1 VGRQGISIAT
11 GRFWR
16 ITVLTAAGAIGT
28 ASCAQAA
35 VSWSDP
41 DPGLSR
47 PRAPVPQRRQ
57 NSRRQ
62 VGKKIE
68 LSEKESAKPQGPLII
83 AISIQKQHLK
93 IYDANGLFAEAPI
106 STGMAGHPT
115 PMGVFSVIQKQKLHH
130 SNIYSGAPMPFM
142 QRITW
147 SGIAIHAGVLPGYPA
162 SHGCIR
168 MPMAFAVKMYGWTK
182 MGARVVVTPGEI
194 SPDSF
199 SHPLLAAQKVV
210 PQPVAADEPKT
221 NLEKKASAETPVMQR
236 PSDSTPL
243 HEQTHTADAGSTLP
257 VTKAPVTMSDATP
270 EVASVKAGAASNA
283 DTTVAAAKPEAA
295 KPATAKHEEAAS
307 TDDKPVEA
315 KSLEA
320 AVSEIKPAETD
331 ASNIVGKK
339 PDEATASATA
349 SGDTAKTEASTSES
363 VKAEETKVEAK
374 ADNVKTDDVKADD
387 VKTTDVKA
395 AVAVAEMPKPVEKID
410 DQIKPKAGTVPD
422 VKKDETRLPDA
433 LKSAASKPDSEATPK
448 RTGQI
453 AVFISRKDAKLYV
466 RQNFAP
472 LYDVP
477 VTIAPSD
484 RPLGTHVFTAQ
495 VDKNDANLLHWSVV
509 SLPAPRHVER
519 SDEDERATRRRKV
532 AGVVEMKPVPVP
544 DSAAEAL
551 DRITVP
557 ADVMARINDAL
568 STGGSI
574 IVSDQGIT
582 AGETGEGTDFIVSLR

>member
-1 VGRQGISIAT
+1 VSEHGISGAT
-11 GRFWR
+11 GQFWR
-16 ITVLTAAGAIGT
+16 IAVLTAVGAIGT
-28 ASCAQAA
+28 ASYAQAA
-35 VSWSDP
+35 VLWSDP

-47 PRAPVPQRRQ
+47 PKPSAPQRRQ

-62 VGKKIE
+62 VGKKVV
-68 LSEKESAKPQGPLII
+68 LAEKESAKPQGPLII
-83 AISIQKQHLK
+83 AISIQKQQLK

-106 STGMAGHPT
+106 STGMRGHPT

-168 MPMAFAVKMYGWTK
+168 MPMAFAVKMFGWTK
-182 MGARVVVTPGEI
+182 MGARVVITPGEI

-210 PQPVAADEPKT
+210 PQPAIADELKT
-221 NLEKKASAETPVMQR
+221 SVETPVTGQ
-236 PSDSTPL
+236 PSSTTSL
-243 HEQTHTADAGSTLP
+243 REQTHTADAGSTATTAP
-257 VTKAPVTMSDATP
+257 ITKSDATAGT
-270 EVASVKAGAASNA
+270 VSVKAGDASN
-283 DTTVAAAKPEAA
+283 DGTKVEAA
-295 KPATAKHEEAAS
+295 KPDVEPAAAKTEEVTS
-307 TDDKPVEA
+307 SGDKPVET
-315 KSLEA
+315 KSSET
-320 AVSEIKPAETD
+320 AVPEIKPAQID
-331 ASNIVGKK
+331 ASNSADKK
-339 PDEATASATA
+339 PDVAPASAQV
-349 SGDTAKTEASTSES
+349 SGDTVKAEPASES
-363 VKAEETKVEAK
+363 VKADETKFEAK
-374 ADNVKTDDVKADD
+374 AGEVKAGEVKADD
-387 VKTTDVKA
+387 VKADIP
-395 AVAVAEMPKPVEKID
+395 VAETPKPVEKAD
-410 DQIKPKAGTVPD
+410 DPIRPTTGAVAD
-422 VKKDETRLPDA
+422 VKKDQTRLHDA
-433 LKSAASKPDSEATPK
+433 LKSAASKPDSAVPAAPK
-448 RTGQI
+448 RAGQI

-472 LYDVP
+472 LYDAP

-495 VDKNDANLLHWSVV
+495 VDKDDANILHWSVV
-509 SLPAPRHVER
+509 SLPAPVRGVER
-519 SDEDERATRRRKV
+519 QDEDERATRRRKV

-551 DRITVP
+551 DRITIP
-557 ADVMARINDAL
+557 PDVMARITDSL

>member
-1 VGRQGISIAT
+1 MRVGRQGISIAT

-35 VSWSDP
+35 VFWSDP

-47 PRAPVPQRRQ
+47 PRPLVPQRRQ
-57 NSRRQ
+57 NSRHQ
-62 VGKKIE
+62 GGKKIE
-68 LSEKESAKPQGPLII
+68 LSGKEAAKPQGPLII

-93 IYDANGLFAEAPI
+93 IYDANGLFAEAPV

-221 NLEKKASAETPVMQR
+221 NVEKASAETPVMQQ

-243 HEQTHTADAGSTLP
+243 RDQTHTADAGSTLP
-257 VTKAPVTMSDATP
+257 VTKAPVTMSDAAPGAT
-270 EVASVKAGAASNA
+270 SVKAGDASNA
-283 DTTVAAAKPEAA
+283 DTTVAVAKPEAA

-315 KSLEA
+315 KSPEA
-320 AVSEIKPAETD
+320 TVSEIKPAETD
-331 ASNIVGKK
+331 ASSSVGKK
-339 PDEATASATA
+339 PDEASASATA

-363 VKAEETKVEAK
+363 LKADETKVEAK
-374 ADNVKTDDVKADD
+374 SDDVKSDD
-387 VKTTDVKA
+387 VKTNDVKA

-410 DQIKPKAGTVPD
+410 DQIKPAIGIVPD

-433 LKSAASKPDSEATPK
+433 LKSAVSNPDSAATPK

-495 VDKNDANLLHWSVV
+495 VDKDDANLLHWSVV
-509 SLPAPRHVER
+509 SLPAARRVER

-532 AGVVEMKPVPVP
+532 AGVVEMKPAPVP

-551 DRITVP
+551 DRITIP
-557 ADVMARINDAL
+557 ADVMARITDAL